1 MSKRGTVTDILGNPL
16 YRGDIVAYATRYANR
31 ARLSVATVVKPT
43 AELVKGRL
51 IPLLIV
57 QPGIADSG
65 FGERVSLRKETIG
78 TEHVVLV
85 ERGSD

>member
-16 YRGDIVAYATRYANR
+16 YPGDIVAYATRYANR
-31 ARLSVATVVKPT
+31 ARMSVATVVKPT
-43 AELVKGRL
+43 TQKLGGRL
-51 IPLLIV
+51 IPMLVI
-57 QPGIADSG
+57 QPGVADSG

-85 ERGSD
+85 ERGED

>member
-43 AELVKGRL
+43 TIKAAGRL
-51 IPLLIV
+51 VPMLIV

-85 ERGSD
+85 ERAAD